1 MLLVDSVMRRVCAVA
16 WVLPLALAAPSQ
28 VLPVGDTQGD
38 SVIIDIGID
47 TDSGIG
53 IDTDNNVNTVIL
65 DNDTVINRDDSVI
78 IDTNIDNDVNTVI
91 SDDYNSI
98 NKDDNTVV
106 IDGEDFEITVRQR
119 AAAPLS
125 PSSRI
130 IKASEFRGKFAD
142 LPSVLESVSGVDIR
156 STGGY
161 GQYAESSIRGGT
173 ALGVRV
179 YLDGVLLN
187 SASGGAVDLSKIPLD
202 RITEIRV
209 TKSTSSGLRQM
220 GAGMG
225 GVIELFTADGDT
237 SHNIIGINVE
247 AGSFGLLKGGA
258 IVKRTGLLR
267 FARNDVIARRRIELA
282 EMSEATKQ
290 LVYLGVSQS
299 RKSQLLKITHQINV
313 DISKCDNDYPFVHD
327 NGTTVPAL
335 RDPAPAWDDTVMRKS
350 NNYYKSIDA
359 AYSLSTVINEYHKIT
374 QRISAG
380 AYDQGLFAYH
390 YKDRQSGSTSGNT
403 AVYGID
409 YQGDI
414 SNRLT
419 VGGEASGVVRH
430 SALNDPDAHFGLGGA
445 KDIESRGVTADFLID
460 ARYSVTENFYV
471 TGLTGVRYD
480 GYAQES
486 KERNEKPEMDRYE
499 YRAGA
504 EAVIK
509 AKIGESSTT
518 ETALR
523 AVYKYEI
530 DTSSASFN
538 QWSSAPRYY
547 HLGYP
552 VTEAVF
558 KMEINP
564 ITVQLSAAASKRSP
578 TFFERFGWSGGFIS
592 NPDLREE
599 TRLEADAGVSVDM
612 GGYSASTSFFI
623 GKVDDK
629 IKSIPY
635 SNSFVKVMNF
645 ADTKFYG
652 TELDVN
658 AKPLRFF
665 TVELSATYLKS
676 IINGAKDPSWIGR
689 IEPFVPDFSGFLKTE
704 ADVWKINIGHWIK
717 YESACYLNIENI
729 VKRPQQTELSAWASY
744 KIKKFLSLRYRVD
757 NYLNTANFDFLDN
770 PKPKR
775 THIASA
781 ALTF

>member
-1 MLLVDSVMRRVCAVA
+1 MLLVDIVMRRVRAVA

-258 IVKRTGLLR
+258 IIKRGNGGKSVNQRGDKSIPMTKNGVR
-267 FARNDVIARRRIELA
+267 FD
-282 EMSEATKQ
+282 
-290 LVYLGVSQS
+290 
-299 RKSQLLKITHQINV
+299 HQINV
-313 DISKCDNDYPFVHD
+313 DISKSDNDYPFTHD
-327 NGTTVPAL
+327 NGTTVPTL

-359 AYSLSTVINEYHKIT
+359 AYSLFADISENHRIT

-380 AYDQGLFAYH
+380 AYGQGLFAYH
-390 YKDRQSGSTSGNT
+390 YKDKQSGSTSGNT
-403 AVYGID
+403 AIYSID

-480 GYAQES
+480 GYTQES
-486 KERNEKPEMDRYE
+486 KERSEKPRMNRYE

-504 EAVIK
+504 EAAVK

-558 KMEINP
+558 KMNVNP

-592 NPDLREE
+592 NPDLKEE

-775 THIASA
+775 THTASA